1 MSWGKGVTISFIAFA
16 VFIGA
21 LVTVCVRED
30 ISLVSKN
37 YYDEE
42 LRYQEQIDRLNNAAA
57 LIKRPLILIRDGH
70 LEVQYGAFAALEE
83 GELILT
89 RPSDARYD
97 AKFAVRTGSDSVR
110 VFNLSMYPA
119 GRYNTSLRWK
129 MKGKEFLVQE
139 SINL

>member
-1 MSWGKGVTISFIAFA
+1 MSWGKGITIAFITFA

-21 LVTVCVRED
+21 LVTVCVRQD

-42 LRYQEQIDRLNNAAA
+42 LKYQDQIDQMNNAAA
-57 LIKRPLILIRDGH
+57 LAERPSMLIRDGY
-70 LEVQYGAFAALEE
+70 LEVWFGEFAKFEE

-97 AKFAVRTGSDSVR
+97 AKFTVSLGSDSVR
-110 VFNLSMYPA
+110 MFDLSRYPA
-119 GRYNTSLRWK
+119 GRYNTILKWQAN
-129 MKGKEFLVQE
+129 GKEFLSKE